1 MNMAKNPFN
10 LVGKTILITGASSGI
25 GRTTAI
31 ECSKL
36 GATIIVS
43 GRNEERLRD
52 TLNSLEGEGH
62 NYVCADLTIENEMK
76 SLVDSLSSIDGVVLC
91 SGKGMMLPVQF
102 STREKFLDVLDT
114 NFLYPIELLRV
125 LIKKKKINKGASVV
139 AVSSMG
145 GTHFYTVGNG
155 VYGASKAALDSYMK
169 FCARELAPKN
179 IRVNTV
185 LPAMIDTP
193 LIHRGA
199 VSDEEHEKD
208 AQTYPLKRYG
218 KPEDVAYGIVYLLS
232 DASSWL
238 TGTSLVIDGGKSLV

>member
-1 MNMAKNPFN
+1 MAKNPFN

-114 NFLYPIELLRV
+114 NFLYPIE
-125 LIKKKKINKGASVV
+125 
-139 AVSSMG
+139 
-145 GTHFYTVGNG
+145 
-155 VYGASKAALDSYMK
+155 
-169 FCARELAPKN
+169 
-179 IRVNTV
+179 
-185 LPAMIDTP
+185 
-193 LIHRGA
+193 
-199 VSDEEHEKD
+199 
-208 AQTYPLKRYG
+208 
-218 KPEDVAYGIVYLLS
+218 
-232 DASSWL
+232 
-238 TGTSLVIDGGKSLV
+238 

>member
-43 GRNEERLRD
+43 GRNEERLRG

-169 FCARELAPKN
+169 FCAREFAPKN

-199 VSDEEHEKD
+199 VSDEDHEKD
-208 AQTYPLKRYG
+208 AHTYPLKRYG
-218 KPEDVAYGIVYLLS
+218 KPKDVAYGIIYLLS
-232 DASSWL
+232 DASSWV

>member
-1 MNMAKNPFN
+1 MSNNPYN
-10 LVGKTILITGASSGI
+10 LDGKTILITGASSGI
-25 GRTTAI
+25 GRATAI

-36 GATIIVS
+36 GAKVILT
-43 GRNEERLRD
+43 GRNEERLKE

-62 NYVCADLTIENEMK
+62 SLICSDLTIETQLM
-76 SLVDSLSSIDGVVLC
+76 SLVDSVTPVDGLVLC

-114 NFLYPIELLRV
+114 NFLYPIELLRA
-125 LIKKKKINKGASVV
+125 LLKKKRINKGASVV

-179 IRVNTV
+179 VRVNTV

-199 VSDEEHEKD
+199 VSDEEHAAD

-218 KPEDVAYGIVYLLS
+218 KPEDVAYGIIYLLS
-232 DASSWL
+232 DAAAWV
-238 TGTSLVIDGGKSLV
+238 TGTSLIIDGGKNLV

>member
-1 MNMAKNPFN
+1 MNFNPFR
-10 LVGKTILITGASSGI
+10 LDGKTILITGASSGI
-25 GRTTAI
+25 GRATAI
-31 ECSKL
+31 ECSRL
-36 GATIIVS
+36 GATIIVT

-52 TLNSLEGEGH
+52 TLNSLDGEGH
-62 NYVCADLTIENEMK
+62 SWICSDLTIDTQMM
-76 SLVDSLSSIDGVVLC
+76 SLVDSATSLDGLVLC
-91 SGKGMMLPVQF
+91 AGKGMMLPVQF

-145 GTHFYTVGNG
+145 GTNFYTVGNG

-179 IRVNTV
+179 VRVNTV

-193 LIHRGA
+193 LIHRGS
-199 VSDEEHEKD
+199 VSDEEHAAD

-218 KPEDVAYGIVYLLS
+218 NPEDVAYGIIYLLS
-232 DASSWL
+232 NASSWV
-238 TGTSLVIDGGKSLV
+238 TGTSLVIDGGKNLV